1 MNAVCYC
8 RLSKDDNRSRYTSI
22 EGQQQL
28 AQEYAEKHS
37 FTINNFYIDDDQ
49 TGFIEYEKRPN
60 FYRMLQDVE
69 SGKIDLILAKDLS
82 RLCRKNSRA
91 LNFVDIIKESKSNL
105 ILMSDPILGEFN
117 LQTDDDSMLGLSTWF
132 NERYVKEVSTK
143 VKGGMQR
150 LQKQGTL
157 MQGTKFG
164 YLKTSTK
171 GELIVDERVRNTI
184 TTIFNLYEKGLGMR
198 AITLELN
205 STYKFLTPSQIIA
218 MDLQAKGRTYKKP
231 VKDMWDI
238 YMIKRILTDEIY
250 IGTLITHKTECED
263 IHANPKKIPKENQLH
278 FENHHE
284 PIISK
289 EQFKNVQE
297 ILALRKKSS
306 AFYQKK
312 STNYALGGFLRCG
325 SCKKGMTGMSR
336 KRSKNPD
343 YVPIKGYDCENYRKY
358 GKSRCCSHYIKE
370 DYLLANL
377 KNFLKIV
384 RDEYSE
390 TLQKL
395 TLTNFKKSSHSKIT
409 TIEEQLE
416 KVKFE
421 LQTLISQKINDLT
434 IANEETKSIIL
445 ETYSTLEKEKT
456 KIISSLEEQI
466 KILENEKIEDKENK
480 LKQTIDYFTQ
490 IIESPTLDKSILN
503 MLVDKI
509 YIYPDKSIIVD
520 LKVDIKNLL

>member
-28 AQEYAEKHS
+28 AQEYAKKHS
-37 FTINNFYIDDDQ
+37 FTINDFYIDDDQ

-164 YLKTSTK
+164 YLKTSNK

-184 TTIFNLYEKGLGMR
+184 TTIFNLYEQGLGMR
-198 AITLELN
+198 KLTLELN
-205 STYKFLTPSQIIA
+205 SNYKFLTPSQIIA
-218 MDLQAKGRTYKKP
+218 IDLQARGRTYKKP
-231 VKDMWDI
+231 VKDMWDM

-250 IGTLITHKTECED
+250 IGTLITHKTERED
-263 IHANPKKIPKENQLH
+263 IHANPKKIPKENQLR

-297 ILALRKKSS
+297 ILTLRNKSS

-312 STNYALGGFLRCG
+312 SSNYALGGFLKCG
-325 SCKKGMTGMSR
+325 TCNKGLTGITR

-343 YVPIKGYDCENYRKY
+343 YVPTKGYDCENYRKY
-358 GKSRCCSHYIKE
+358 GKSRCISHYVKE

-384 RDEYSE
+384 KAEYSDVLQNLTVKQVKE
-390 TLQKL
+390 TSHNKIKVIKSQLDKTKL
-395 TLTNFKKSSHSKIT
+395 ELKTLLS
-409 TIEEQLE
+409 Q
-416 KVKFE
+416 KVK
-421 LQTLISQKINDLT
+421 DLT
-434 IANEETKSIIL
+434 VADENSRDILL
-445 ETYSTLEKEKT
+445 ETYSALEQEKT

-466 KILENEKIEDKENK
+466 KMLENETIDEKQDK
-480 LKQTIDYFTQ
+480 LKQAIDYFTQ

-503 MLVDKI
+503 MIVDKI

>member
-1 MNAVCYC
+1 MNVVCYC
-8 RLSKDDNRSRYTSI
+8 RLSKDDNKSRYTSI

-37 FTINNFYIDDDQ
+37 FTISNFYIDDDQ
-49 TGFIEYEKRPN
+49 TGFIEYEKRPS

-69 SGKIDLILAKDLS
+69 NGKIDLILAKDLS

-91 LNFVDIIKESKSNL
+91 LNFVDIIKESKANL
-105 ILMSDPILGEFN
+105 ILMSDPMLGEFN

-132 NERYVKEVSTK
+132 NERYVKEVSCK

-150 LQKQGTL
+150 LQKKGTL

-164 YLKTSTK
+164 YLKTNNK
-171 GELIVDERVRNTI
+171 GELIVDERIRNTI
-184 TTIFNLYEKGLGMR
+184 TTIFNLYESGLGMR
-198 AITLELN
+198 AIALELN
-205 STYKFLTPSQIIA
+205 SKYNFLTPSQIISI
-218 MDLQAKGRTYKKP
+218 DLQNRGRTYAKP
-231 VKDMWDI
+231 VKELWDI
-238 YMIKRILTDEIY
+238 YMIKRILKDEIY
-250 IGTLITHKTECED
+250 IGTIITHKTECKD
-263 IHANPKKIPKENQLH
+263 IHKNPEKVPVENQIR

-297 ILALRKKSS
+297 ILTLRKNNS

-312 STNYALGGFLRCG
+312 SVNYALGGFLKCG
-325 SCKKGMTGMSR
+325 TCGKSLTGLSR
-336 KRSKNPD
+336 KRSKNPN
-343 YVPIKGYDCENYRKY
+343 YVPTKGYDCENYRKY
-358 GKSRCCSHYIKE
+358 GKSRCCSHYVKE

-390 TLQKL
+390 ALKNL
-395 TLTNFKKSSHSKIT
+395 TLSQMKKSSHDKIS
-409 TIEEQLE
+409 ILQEQLD
-416 KVKFE
+416 KTKLE
-421 LQTLISQKINDLT
+421 LKTLLSQKINDLT
-434 IANEETKSIIL
+434 VANEDTKSIIL

-456 KIISSLEEQI
+456 NIISSLEEQI
-466 KILENEKIEDKENK
+466 KTIKDETINQKQDK
-480 LKQTIDYFTQ
+480 LKQAIDYFTE
-490 IIESPTLDKSILN
+490 IIESPILDKGILN
-503 MLVDKI
+503 MIVDKI
-509 YIYPDKSIIVD
+509 YIYPNKSITVD